1 MIHFGKTDV
10 GMKRSG
16 NQDNFG
22 IYALADNA
30 TLLVVCDGMGG
41 AAGGERASRLALD
54 AFYGTVK
61 DACAPKTE
69 NGTLDTA
76 TIKIPDL
83 LETALVE
90 ANGAVLRE
98 AKANPEL
105 EGMGTTLVALF
116 FCDGTAYYLNV
127 GDSRLY
133 GISDGKATQIT
144 RDHSYVQ
151 MLVDLGRIT
160 PEEAKSNPQK
170 NIITRAVGTH
180 EEIEADIAPVDSALL
195 CDGAYFLLCS
205 DGLSNMLGDEEIASV
220 ACGEGTLEEKAQKL
234 VEGANEKGGTDNITV
249 VLAQI

>member
-16 NQDNFG
+16 NQDSFG
-22 IYALADNA
+22 IYELAENA

-41 AAGGERASRLALD
+41 VVGGEKASRLALD
-54 AFYGTVK
+54 AFFAEVK
-61 DACAPKTE
+61 KVCDPKTE
-69 NGTLDTA
+69 NGVLDA
-76 TIKIPDL
+76 SSVKIPTL
-83 LETALVE
+83 LETALGE
-90 ANGAVLRE
+90 ANRAVLRE
-98 AKANPEL
+98 AKANSEL

-116 FCDGTAYYLNV
+116 FCDGTAYSLNV

-133 GISDGKATQIT
+133 GIVDGKATQIT

-160 PEEAKSNPQK
+160 PEEAKDNPKK
-170 NIITRAVGTH
+170 NIITRAVGTSQ
-180 EEIEADIAPVDSALL
+180 ELEADIAPVDSALL

-205 DGLSNMLGDEEIASV
+205 DGLSNMLGDDEIAAI
-220 ACGEGTLEEKAQKL
+220 ACGEGTLEEKAAKL
-234 VEGANEKGGTDNITV
+234 VENANEMGGTDNITV

>member
-22 IYALADNA
+22 IYEMGENA

-41 AAGGERASRLALD
+41 VSGGERASRLALD
-54 AFYGTVK
+54 AFYSTVRGVCEPKIK
-61 DACAPKTE
+61 D
-69 NGTLDTA
+69 GRLDA
-76 TIKIPDL
+76 SSFRIPML
-83 LETALVE
+83 LEEALGDANTAVY
-90 ANGAVLRE
+90 NE

-116 FCDGTAYYLNV
+116 FCDGTAYSLNV

-133 GISDGKATQIT
+133 GITEGKATQIT

-151 MLVDLGRIT
+151 MLIDMGRLT
-160 PEEAKSNPQK
+160 PEEAKDNPQK
-170 NIITRAVGTH
+170 NIITRAVGTS
-180 EEIEADIAPVDSALL
+180 EGLEADIAPVDSTLL
-195 CDGAYFLLCS
+195 SEGSYFLLCS
-205 DGLSNMLGDEEIASV
+205 DGLSNMLSDEEIAAI
-220 ACGEGTLEEKAQKL
+220 ACGDGTLEEKAAKL
-234 VEGANEKGGTDNITV
+234 VENANENGGLDNITV